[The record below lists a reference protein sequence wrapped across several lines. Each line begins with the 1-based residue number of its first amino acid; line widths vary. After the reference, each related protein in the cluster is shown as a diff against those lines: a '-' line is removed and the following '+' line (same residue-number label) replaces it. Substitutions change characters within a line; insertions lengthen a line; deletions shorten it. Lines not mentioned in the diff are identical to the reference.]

1 MASRK
6 FQITP
11 VASIIFAEQ
20 HWSDMSEV
28 KAYSRHSPPAT
39 SMRAKPEHGKAML
52 RTEMEQEP

>member
-11 VASIIFAEQ
+11 VASIIFPEQ

-28 KAYSRHSPPAT
+28 KAYSRHSLPAT
-39 SMRAKPEHGKAML
+39 SMRANSEHGQATL
-52 RTEMEQEP
+52 RTEMEQEL